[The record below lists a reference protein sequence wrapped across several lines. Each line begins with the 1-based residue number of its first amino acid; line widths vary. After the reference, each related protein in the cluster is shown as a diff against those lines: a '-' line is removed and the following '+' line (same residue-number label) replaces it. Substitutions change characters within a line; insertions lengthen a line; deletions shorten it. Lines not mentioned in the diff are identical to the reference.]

1 MAAMSARRFG
11 WAMLFSFAWRQRRG
25 GIGRMALALASPLLA
40 VLGFALAN
48 TIATS
53 AALVTQRDLTGHS
66 PGAYD
71 LLVRPSGDV
80 SEAERTLRLVAPDEL
95 RWGSGITIGQ
105 WQAIARLPEVEVA
118 APVAP
123 AGTLRLALP
132 AGAACHASGA
142 PRAPRGTAQ
151 GGGMVDLAVVG
162 IDPMAEARLTPL
174 GRALRSGA
182 LLPAAMPPRQWL
194 TPPFLLV
201 ATQTANS
208 SAQRGAL
215 SCPGID
221 GLAAMGT
228 LGGGLLP
235 PAVDRYVLTA
245 SPSPGAVPAVRRA
258 DAVGLPPLPG
268 TATSWLS
275 IGSPAGGIDGVV
287 DPARLSLGEPRL
299 DPLPFAL
306 YGRAPDP
313 PNMPGY
319 DAGHVLLT
327 DARAICRLLG
337 DGCIGAVRV
346 RVAAPG
352 GINGRRA
359 AVVAAVARAI
369 EQRTGLWVDVTY
381 GAAGRAVRVLTN
393 TNNTGAHRGDGATDL
408 WLAEGATLA
417 ISRGVNAINL
427 LLFGLIGAL
436 AVLSTV
442 ADAVV
447 SGLRR
452 APERALLR
460 DNGWSRS
467 ALRRLTLA
475 DTALVGGLA
484 GLLALLLLSLL
495 LFAGWTA
502 PSPAPWAVLP
512 LTIVSYAL
520 GAALGDTLAR
530 VDRVARARNRGHG
543 SRADDGRLLP
553 WWFVLAL
560 RNAGRRPLRATL
572 AVLTAAGAAT
582 VFTILLL
589 GVTTLHG
596 LLSVTVLG
604 QGIAVELAPYHAG
617 LAAIAV
623 ALTLGALANLG
634 TQGVRERR
642 AELGTLRAVGFSTW
656 AVLRLV
662 AVEAALTAVAGS
674 LLGVTATTL
683 AVVWTYGEAIDRA
696 LLGPAILA
704 SCAAAAALC
713 IAAAV
718 VPAARAMRVTPS
730 EAQRDE

>member
-1 MAAMSARRFG
+1 MSARRFG
-11 WAMLFSFAWRQRRG
+11 WAMLFAFAWRQRRG
-25 GIGRMALALASPLLA
+25 GIGRTALTLVGPLLA

-95 RWGSGITIGQ
+95 RWGSGVTIGQ
-105 WQAIARLPEVEVA
+105 WQAIARLPGVEVA
-118 APVAP
+118 APVAA
-123 AGTLRLALP
+123 AGTLRLTLP
-132 AGAACHASGA
+132 AGAACHAPGA
-142 PRAPRGTAQ
+142 PNAPSAQKEAASPEGT
-151 GGGMVDLAVVG
+151 VDLTVVG
-162 IDPMAEARLTPL
+162 IDPTAEARLARL
-174 GRALRSGA
+174 DRALRSGA
-182 LLPAAMPPRQWL
+182 LLPAAIPPRQWL

-201 ATQTANS
+201 APRTTRS
-208 SAQRGAL
+208 PMQRGAL

-221 GLAAMGT
+221 ALAAMGT

-245 SPSPGAVPAVRRA
+245 PPSPGAAPDVRRT
-258 DAVGLPPLPG
+258 DATGLPPLPG

-275 IGSPAGGIDGVV
+275 IGSPAGGIDGVI
-287 DPARLSLGEPRL
+287 DPARLSLGDPRL

-306 YGRAPDP
+306 YGSAA
-313 PNMPGY
+313 GY
-319 DAGHVLLT
+319 DAGPVLLT
-327 DARAICRLLG
+327 DARAVCRLLG
-337 DGCIGAVRV
+337 DGCLGAVRV

-369 EQRTGLWVDVTY
+369 ERRTGLWVDVTY
-381 GAAGRAVRVLTN
+381 GAAGRAVRVLN
-393 TNNTGAHRGDGATDL
+393 TNAGTRRGDGATEL

-460 DNGWSRS
+460 DNGWSRR

-475 DTALVGGLA
+475 DTALVGGAA

-502 PSPAPWAVLP
+502 PSPAPWVVLP
-512 LTIVSYAL
+512 LTVVSYAL

-530 VDRVARARNRGHG
+530 VDRVAGGHGHG
-543 SRADDGRLLP
+543 SRAGDGRLLP
-553 WWFVLAL
+553 WWLVLAL
-560 RNAGRRPLRATL
+560 RNAGRRPLRAAL

-604 QGIAVELAPYHAG
+604 QGIAVELAPYHAA

-662 AVEAALTAVAGS
+662 AIEAALTAVVGS
-674 LLGVTATTL
+674 LLGVAATTL
-683 AVVWTYGEAIDRA
+683 AVVWAYGDAIDRA
-696 LLGPAILA
+696 LLGLAILA
-704 SCAAAAALC
+704 SCAAAAVLC
-713 IAAAV
+713 TAAAV
-718 VPAARAMRVTPS
+718 VPAARAMRVTPA

>member
-1 MAAMSARRFG
+1 MSALRFG
-11 WAMLFSFAWRQRRG
+11 WAMLFAFAWRQRRG
-25 GIGRMALALASPLLA
+25 GIGRMALALVGPLLA

-53 AALVTQRDLTGHS
+53 AALVTQRDLGGHS
-66 PGAYD
+66 SGAYD

-80 SEAERTLRLVAPDEL
+80 SEAERTLRLVSPDEL

-132 AGAACHASGA
+132 VGAACHALGA
-142 PRAPRGTAQ
+142 PDTPKKVARP
-151 GGGMVDLAVVG
+151 GGMVDLAVVG
-162 IDPMAEARLTPL
+162 IDPAAEARLVRL
-174 GRALRSGA
+174 GQALRSGA
-182 LLPAAMPPRQWL
+182 LLPAGIPPRQWL

-201 ATQTANS
+201 ATRKAHS
-208 SAQRGAL
+208 PVQRGAL
-215 SCPGID
+215 SCSGID
-221 GLAAMGT
+221 DLAAMGM

-245 SPSPGAVPAVRRA
+245 PPSPGVAPDIRRA
-258 DAVGLPPLPG
+258 DTTGLPPLPG

-275 IGSPAGGIDGVV
+275 IGSPAGGIDGVI
-287 DPARLSLGEPRL
+287 DPARLSLGDPRL

-313 PNMPGY
+313 PAAPDPPGY
-319 DAGHVLLT
+319 GARHVLLT

-337 DGCIGAVRV
+337 DGCLGSVRV

-359 AVVAAVARAI
+359 AVVAVVARAI
-369 EQRTGLWVDVTY
+369 ERRTGLWVDVTY
-381 GAAGRAVRVLTN
+381 GAAGRAVRVLN
-393 TNNTGAHRGDGATDL
+393 TNVGTRHEDGATEL

-452 APERALLR
+452 APEHALLR
-460 DNGWSRS
+460 DNGWSRR

-475 DTALVGGLA
+475 DTALVGGAA
-484 GLLALLLLSLL
+484 GLLTLLLLSLL
-495 LFAGWTA
+495 LLAGWTA

-512 LTIVSYAL
+512 LTVVSYAL
-520 GAALGDTLAR
+520 GAALGDALAR
-530 VDRVARARNRGHG
+530 VDRVAGGHRRAG
-543 SRADDGRLLP
+543 DGRLLP
-553 WWFVLAL
+553 WWLALAL
-560 RNAGRRPLRATL
+560 RNAGRRPLRAAL

-623 ALTLGALANLG
+623 ALTLVTLSNLG

-642 AELGTLRAVGFSTW
+642 AELGTLRAVGFSAW

>member
-1 MAAMSARRFG
+1 MSARRFG

-25 GIGRMALALASPLLA
+25 GIGRLALTLVGPLLA

-53 AALVTQRDLTGHS
+53 AVLVTQQGLAGHS

-123 AGTLRLALP
+123 AGMLRLALP
-132 AGAACHASGA
+132 TSAACHAPGA
-142 PRAPRGTAQ
+142 PNAQ
-151 GGGMVDLAVVG
+151 KGAAGAERMVDLAVVG

-182 LLPAAMPPRQWL
+182 LLPAAIPPRQWL

-201 ATQTANS
+201 ATQAVSS
-208 SAQRGAL
+208 SAPRGAP
-215 SCPGID
+215 SCPGIET
-221 GLAAMGT
+221 LATVGT

-235 PAVDRYVLTA
+235 PAVDRYALTA
-245 SPSPGAVPAVRRA
+245 PPAPGAVPGIQRA
-258 DAVGLPPLPG
+258 DAAGLPPLPG

-275 IGSPAGGIDGVV
+275 IGGPAGGIDGVI
-287 DPARLSLGEPRL
+287 DSTRLSLGDSRL

-306 YGRAPDP
+306 YGRVPGPVNPPD
-313 PNMPGY
+313 Y

-327 DARAICRLLG
+327 DARAVCRLLG

-346 RVAAPG
+346 RVAAPRG
-352 GINGRRA
+352 VNGRRA

-381 GAAGRAVRVLTN
+381 GAAGRAVRVLT
-393 TNNTGAHRGDGATDL
+393 NTGAHRGDGATDL

-460 DNGWSRS
+460 DNGWSRRS
-467 ALRRLTLA
+467 LRRLTVA
-475 DTALVGGLA
+475 DTALVGGTA

-495 LFAGWTA
+495 LLAGWTSA
-502 PSPAPWAVLP
+502 VSAPWAVLP
-512 LTIVSYAL
+512 LTVAAYAL
-520 GAALGDTLAR
+520 GAALGDALAR
-530 VDRVARARNRGHG
+530 VDRVARARNHDHG
-543 SRADDGRLLP
+543 SRAGDGRLLP
-553 WWFVLAL
+553 WWLVLAL
-560 RNAGRRPLRATL
+560 RNAGRRPLRAAL

-623 ALTLGALANLG
+623 ALTLVALTNLG

-674 LLGVTATTL
+674 LLGVAATTL
-683 AVVWTYGEAIDRA
+683 AVVWAYGAAIDRA

-704 SCAAAAALC
+704 SCAAAAVLC

-718 VPAARAMRVTPS
+718 VPAARAMRVTPA